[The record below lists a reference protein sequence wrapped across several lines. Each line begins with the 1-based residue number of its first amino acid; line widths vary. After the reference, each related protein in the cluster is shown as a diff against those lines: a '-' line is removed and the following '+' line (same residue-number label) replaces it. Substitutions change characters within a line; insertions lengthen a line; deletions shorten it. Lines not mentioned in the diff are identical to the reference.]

1 MDPAA
6 SKVTPLSPQADSAN
20 VAGVRFSCWEH
31 SAARLLTQSDPPLP
45 PNSLIPDACPPPPSS
60 QKLWRA
66 VEVGDREI
74 MREKGTFPTLDAVAG
89 GLKGAVSS
97 SHAAAA
103 FVHQRPPQRSG
114 QRGDSAAAGHIQ
126 PVLEYVH
133 DQGAGSEGRD
143 A

>member
-89 GLKGAVSS
+89 GLKGAVRIIISRTASGGVRPSTPSS
-97 SHAAAA
+97 TI
-103 FVHQRPPQRSG
+103 RT
-114 QRGDSAAAGHIQ
+114 AG
-126 PVLEYVH
+126 
-133 DQGAGSEGRD
+133 
-143 A
+143 